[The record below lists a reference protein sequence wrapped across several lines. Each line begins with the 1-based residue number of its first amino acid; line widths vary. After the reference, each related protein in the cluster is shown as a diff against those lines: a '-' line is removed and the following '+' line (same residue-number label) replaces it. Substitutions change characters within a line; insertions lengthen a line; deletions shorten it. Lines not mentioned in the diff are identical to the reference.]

1 MRRRTLGVIDRD
13 ELIVAQLREVDS
25 HDPERVI
32 RVLEPLVLERRRE
45 RILQVAEQRL
55 ASVTVVFDAPHDPFN
70 GAAVL
75 RTCEAFGVHTVHVI
89 ERKESFLAAG
99 SVTRNAHKWLDL
111 RLYERTAAAIQEL
124 RNQGMTLVG
133 AHPEGKLVADDLTA
147 IPKLAIVLGNE
158 HDGIAQDLMGACDE
172 TVRVP
177 MRGMVESLN
186 VSVTAAVLLSRATL
200 GRPGDLDPAAKAR
213 LYARGLFFTVQR
225 AREVLALEAE
235 KSSF

>member
-1 MRRRTLGVIDRD
+1 MRRRTVGVIDRD
-13 ELIVAQLREVDS
+13 ELIARQLRDVDGY
-25 HDPERVI
+25 DPEHVI

-45 RILQVAEQRL
+45 RILHVVEQRL
-55 ASVTVVFDAPHDPFN
+55 ASVSVVFDAPHDPFN

-75 RTCEAFGVHTVHVI
+75 RTSEAFGVHTIHVI

-99 SVTRNAHKWLDL
+99 SVTRNAHKWIDL
-111 RLYERTAAAIQEL
+111 RLYNSAASAISEL
-124 RNQGMTLVG
+124 RAQKMTLVG
-133 AHPEGKLVADDLTA
+133 AHPEGELIPDDLA
-147 IPKLAIVLGNE
+147 SIPRLGIVLGNE
-158 HDGIAQDLMGACDE
+158 HDGIAQDLMSACDE

-225 AREVLALEAE
+225 ASEVLGPVPAT
-235 KSSF
+235 F

>member
-13 ELIVAQLREVDS
+13 ELIERQLREVDA
-25 HDPERVI
+25 HDPDRVI
-32 RVLEPLVLERRRE
+32 RLLEPLVLDRRRE
-45 RILQVAEQRL
+45 RIMAVANQRL

-75 RTCEAFGVHTVHVI
+75 RTCEAFGVHTVHVV
-89 ERKESFLAAG
+89 ERRESFLAAG

-111 RLYERTAAAIQEL
+111 RLHRGAAAAIAAL
-124 RNQGMTLVG
+124 RDQGMTLVG
-133 AHPEGKLVADDLTA
+133 AHPEGALVADDLTA

-158 HDGIAQDLMGACDE
+158 HDGIARDLMAACDE

-200 GRPGDLDPAAKAR
+200 GRPGDLDREAKLR

-225 AREVLALEAE
+225 AREVLGASAG
-235 KSSF
+235 